1 MVPYLWYFFGCKSRF
16 RIYFQF
22 FFNTNIKFV
31 KIKKMNIRNIILIIL
46 LNSFLSTFG
55 QSIKIENDK
64 SSIKSMCGCFEVGF
78 NFIETFSYS
87 KDSNYIPSKE
97 KHAGALEWA
106 QLVEETDSSIIIQH
120 LLIVGSESNPMII
133 KHWRQDWL
141 YENKSFYMFNADNKW
156 SYNVLPKDKVS
167 GQWTQ
172 KVYQVDDS
180 PRYEGSGTWVYV
192 DGKKYWES
200 TTDAPLPRREYTIR
214 SDYNLTKRTNRHEIV
229 DKGWIHD
236 QDNKKIIRNPGD
248 DDKIIAEEKGVNF
261 YNKVDDSK
269 CSAASEWWK
278 ENSEYW
284 KNVRNVWSDIYS
296 INKDLELNEKVEGK
310 RLYNVLF
317 SMDNK
322 ASNKKIKKA
331 ILPYIK
337 D

>member
-1 MVPYLWYFFGCKSRF
+1 
-16 RIYFQF
+16 
-22 FFNTNIKFV
+22 
-31 KIKKMNIRNIILIIL
+31 MNIRNIILIVI

-87 KDSNYIPSKE
+87 NDSNYIPSKE

-106 QLVEETDSSIIIQH
+106 QLVEETDTSVVIQH
-120 LLIVGSESNPMII
+120 LLVVGSESNPMII

-141 YENKSFYMFNADNKW
+141 YENNSFYMFNADNKW
-156 SYNVLPKDKVS
+156 SFIQLPKEKVS

-200 TTDAPLPRREYTIR
+200 TTDAPLPRREYTTR

-229 DKGWIHD
+229 ENGWIHD
-236 QDNKKIIRNPGD
+236 QDNKKIVRENGKED
-248 DDKIIAEEKGVNF
+248 FNLAEEKGFNF
-261 YNKVDDSK
+261 YKRVDDSK
-269 CSAASEWWK
+269 CSAASVWW
-278 ENSEYW
+278 EDNQEYW
-284 KNVRNVWSDIYS
+284 RNVRNTWSEIY
-296 INKDLELNEKVEGK
+296 NKNEDLELNEKVEGK
-310 RLYNVLF
+310 KLYSVLF
-317 SMDNK
+317 SMDIK
-322 ASNKKIKKA
+322 SSNKKIKKA

>member
-1 MVPYLWYFFGCKSRF
+1 
-16 RIYFQF
+16 
-22 FFNTNIKFV
+22 
-31 KIKKMNIRNIILIIL
+31 MNIRNIILIIL

-55 QSIKIENDK
+55 QLTKIENDK

-106 QLVEETDSSIIIQH
+106 
-120 LLIVGSESNPMII
+120 GSESNPMII

-236 QDNKKIIRNPGD
+236 QDNKKIIRNPED
-248 DDKIIAEEKGVNF
+248 DDKIIAEEKGFNF
-261 YNKVDDSK
+261 YKRVDDSK
-269 CSAASEWWK
+269 CSAASVWW
-278 ENSEYW
+278 EDNQDYW
-284 KNVRNVWSDIYS
+284 KNVRNTWSEIY
-296 INKDLELNEKVEGK
+296 NKNEDLELNEKVEGK
-310 RLYNVLF
+310 KLYSVLF
-317 SMDNK
+317 SMDIK
-322 ASNKKIKKA
+322 SSYKKIKKA